1 MSLFFSYSM
10 ESPSIVAI
18 IERPRRAFFHG
29 VNVNHQFDSP
39 DFIGHFPPAHMHL
52 PGPFAFLGFVWLG
65 IFRSL
70 KQLSQG
76 VLYAD
81 QLACRRDRVE
91 PVSRRRQDNDSIPS
105 HNSYILNRIKSQA
118 HDSICN
124 HFGLMLA
131 DIFQAFK
138 ASRGVAEAAAFMEQ

>member
-10 ESPSIVAI
+10 ESPSIVAV
-18 IERPRRAFFHG
+18 IERPRRAFFYG

-81 QLACRRDRVE
+81 QLACRRDLVE
-91 PVSRRRQDNDSIPS
+91 A
-105 HNSYILNRIKSQA
+105 LNPPRPG
-118 HDSICN
+118 HDT
-124 HFGLMLA
+124 
-131 DIFQAFK
+131 
-138 ASRGVAEAAAFMEQ
+138 

>member
-10 ESPSIVAI
+10 ESPSIVAV
-18 IERPRRAFFHG
+18 IERPRRAFFYG

-76 VLYAD
+76 VLTRTSS
-81 QLACRRDRVE
+81 LAE
-91 PVSRRRQDNDSIPS
+91 GIELSPS
-105 HNSYILNRIKSQA
+105 AAGGRI
-118 HDSICN
+118 IT
-124 HFGLMLA
+124 
-131 DIFQAFK
+131 
-138 ASRGVAEAAAFMEQ
+138 